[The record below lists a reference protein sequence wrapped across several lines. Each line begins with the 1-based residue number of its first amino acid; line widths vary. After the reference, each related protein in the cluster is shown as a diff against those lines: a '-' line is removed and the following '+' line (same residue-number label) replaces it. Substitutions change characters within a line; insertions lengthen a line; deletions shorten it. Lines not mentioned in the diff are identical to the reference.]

1 MAKFHKAI
9 DKIRQN
15 LRLLKVLEEMRRK
28 KLRQKLQKGFRK
40 ALMIVKLQKRP
51 NKAKENL

>member
-1 MAKFHKAI
+1 MAKFHKAV